1 MDEFSPFHILI
12 LLVIVVLPFGTGK
25 LKKLSPDLGKAVRGF
40 KQALQGGDE
49 HDKAKSAADTA
60 EKLQADAP
68 DAPDAPDTAHADAT
82 KPK

>member
-12 LLVIVVLPFGTGK
+12 LLAIVVLVFGTGK
-25 LKKLSPDLGKAVRGF
+25 LKKLGPDLGKAVRGF

-49 HDKAKSAADTA
+49 QDKAKPTADTV
-60 EKLQADAP
+60 EKLQGDSPAAP
-68 DAPDAPDTAHADAT
+68 DAAQADAT